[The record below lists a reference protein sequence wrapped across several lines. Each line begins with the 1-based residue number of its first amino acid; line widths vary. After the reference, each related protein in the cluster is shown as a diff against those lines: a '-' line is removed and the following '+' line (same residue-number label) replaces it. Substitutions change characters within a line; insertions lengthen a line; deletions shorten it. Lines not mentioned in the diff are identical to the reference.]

1 MPNTANYAFHG
12 TATTGIFT
20 LTLNDARGDVTVIN
34 RSTTEIYFTTAAS
47 GGTPANPVVAA
58 ADAFVVPAVV
68 GASTTVEVGQQPLVI
83 SLISAGSAAFSVIGG
98 QPGLVIER

>member
-1 MPNTANYAFHG
+1 MANTANYAFHG

-20 LTLNDARGDVTVIN
+20 LTLTEARDVVTVVN
-34 RSTTEIYFTTAAS
+34 RSTTEIYFTVAPSGQAPAS
-47 GGTPANPVVAA
+47 PVALG
-58 ADAFVVPAVV
+58 ADSFVVPGVA
-68 GASTTVEVGQQPLVI
+68 GAATTVGVGQQPLTI